1 MDIDDKKDVHEE
13 SHARRHKL
21 VRDEPREVA
30 PHRAPKLELIVNTNR
45 ELFEAI
51 VDNDPARVSAWLRAR
66 CASQPPRRVRADAAV
81 LGGVGVEGPGHRRA
95 AA

>member
-13 SHARRHKL
+13 LRARRL

-30 PHRAPKLELIVNTNR
+30 PHRAPKLELIVNANR

-51 VDNDPARVSAWLRAR
+51 VDNDPPRVSAWLRAR
-66 CASQPPRRVRADAAV
+66 ASQPPRRVRADAAV